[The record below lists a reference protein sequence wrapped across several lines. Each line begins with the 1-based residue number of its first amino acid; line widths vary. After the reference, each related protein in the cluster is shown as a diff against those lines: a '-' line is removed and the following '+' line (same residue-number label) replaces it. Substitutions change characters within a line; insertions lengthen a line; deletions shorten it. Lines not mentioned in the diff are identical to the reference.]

1 MDVASSNVASL
12 GHVLVSGKNSP
23 EQYWSINTLMEGD
36 VSGIIN
42 TWTLSTDSDNRA
54 SLVTRERIEDW
65 SGQSAVTTLAVWSKY
80 RDHGVVVAGYSS
92 GHIRLF
98 SMLDGHIMAEIA
110 AHNGWI
116 TGMDLA
122 SHSGLLLSCAGQ

>member
-12 GHVLVSGKNSP
+12 GHVLVSG
-23 EQYWSINTLMEGD
+23 D

-42 TWTLSTDSDNRA
+42 TWSLTIDKDTGA
-54 SLVTRERIEDW
+54 SLVTRDRIDDW
-65 SGQSAVTTLAVWSKY
+65 GGQSAVTTLAVWSKY
-80 RDHGVVVAGYSS
+80 RDQGGVVVGYGS

-98 SMLDGHIMAEIA
+98 SLLDGHIMAEIA

-116 TGMDLA
+116 TGIDLA
-122 SHSGLLLSCAGQ
+122 SHSGLLLSCAGL